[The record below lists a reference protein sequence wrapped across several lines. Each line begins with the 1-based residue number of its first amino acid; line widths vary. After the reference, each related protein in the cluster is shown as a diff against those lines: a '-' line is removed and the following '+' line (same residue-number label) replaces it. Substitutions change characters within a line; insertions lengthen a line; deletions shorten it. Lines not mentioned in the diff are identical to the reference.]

1 MLSFAPTP
9 IFSGSWD
16 HRPVV
21 SSPLSSSPVRASSP
35 LSPIS
40 DNTSLPRLSQS
51 SPLQP
56 SKFKYSS
63 RPTRPNPLVR
73 RREEAQNSRRQAFLQ
88 NVRQKADDKAWA
100 RRDVEGQLVK
110 TSILANRIELA
121 HGAPALTDDDIEDA
135 ETYERHSA
143 QQPDEDDIMA
153 DEPQDDDELEAMI
166 AAYEAEQVAPRQ
178 TPSSLAWSDDDFDD
192 AFDDY
197 LAPEPPSHQF
207 SHAAPESMD
216 TSGDIN

>member
-1 MLSFAPTP
+1 MSSTTTLHVLTCTQNCSNYMSGAREKRARQQSKEKMLSFAPTP

-16 HRPVV
+16 HRPIV

-100 RRDVEGQLVK
+100 RRDVEGQV
-110 TSILANRIELA
+110 
-121 HGAPALTDDDIEDA
+121 
-135 ETYERHSA
+135 
-143 QQPDEDDIMA
+143 
-153 DEPQDDDELEAMI
+153 
-166 AAYEAEQVAPRQ
+166 
-178 TPSSLAWSDDDFDD
+178 
-192 AFDDY
+192 
-197 LAPEPPSHQF
+197 
-207 SHAAPESMD
+207 
-216 TSGDIN
+216 